1 MLARATALGLILQS
15 IWLGIGGSS
24 SLDGHGQVAGHHH
37 HHSSGLQCQRI
48 AVSACQG
55 LGYNMTA
62 LPNLAGHTN
71 QLEAEL
77 QIAKLL
83 PLIESGCS
91 RRARFLLCSALFPL
105 CTPDVPRPV
114 TACKSLCETVKGECA
129 ANAGPELMQLWP
141 PFLSCESL
149 PQPEKHEL
157 CMQIPQEGVHAAPTA
172 SAAASET
179 VPAQEPPLQQQ
190 QQPQQQLQHPQ
201 QQPQQQQ
208 HMSRFWMSWKTGGP
222 LGGGNGGGGGGGGG
236 GSLAGIICPQN
247 FSGSHLNPEECLPQ
261 CQRDAYH
268 TTQQKKLTESLIL
281 GLSAVCFVLTLFAL
295 VTFWAEPTRFGYPER
310 PVLFLC
316 LCYNLFSVCY
326 LERIVFHNQA
336 RSLAQLQE
344 PQGLRLR
351 PACQLTPPCLASY
364 ITTSYLSLCAASW
377 WLIFALCFYLSSHKK
392 WSSEALEK
400 RSGLF
405 HVLAW
410 VPPLVPPIAALLL
423 ERVRPSELTGM
434 CSAPGFVELPA
445 LVLLLLGLY
454 FTLRASRSLHSLQ
467 QQLQP
472 TLAHHRFGQIRKRFV
487 IFSLLFFV
495 PTAAGVVAALCERFG
510 DPVPSCSTLEDCAAP
525 DPLTAWPALVRIFF
539 QLAGGTLTGMWVWS
553 RKTCESY
560 RSRLVAGGTPTSS
573 LMTQS
578 KSGANGH
585 GGHAGANAMGGGASA
600 LPKKHLYTSG
610 KSMLASGGIGGIAG
624 FVGGGGGNGGG
635 ASATAPLYAGIS
647 FHNVP
652 VYNPNQ
658 SRV

>member
-1 MLARATALGLILQS
+1 MLAAKLLLALLASLMQCSRQAQAAVAGS
-15 IWLGIGGSS
+15 VSNGGSS
-24 SLDGHGQVAGHHH
+24 N
-37 HHSSGLQCQRI
+37 GLQCQRI

-77 QIAKLL
+77 QIAKLV

-105 CTPDVPRPV
+105 CSPDVPRPV

-129 ANAGPELMQLWP
+129 ANAAPELMQLWP
-141 PFLSCESL
+141 PFLSCDSL
-149 PQPEKHEL
+149 PQPENHEL
-157 CMQIPQEGVHAAPTA
+157 CMQIPQE
-172 SAAASET
+172 AAASEGANAGMAAAGADGQQT
-179 VPAQEPPLQQQ
+179 TAAEPP
-190 QQPQQQLQHPQ
+190 P
-201 QQPQQQQ
+201 PQQQQ
-208 HMSRFWMSWKTGGP
+208 MYWSWMAWKMSAQLGKSPPSNGALGSAAS
-222 LGGGNGGGGGGGGG
+222 LGGV
-236 GSLAGIICPQN
+236 GSFCPQN
-247 FSGSHLNPEECLPQ
+247 FSASPLSAEECLPQ
-261 CQRDAYH
+261 CQRDAFH
-268 TTQQKKLTESLIL
+268 STQQKKLTESLVL

-326 LERIVFHNQA
+326 LERIVFHQA
-336 RSLAQLQE
+336 RSLALLQE
-344 PQGLRLR
+344 PGRVGR
-351 PACQLTPPCLASY
+351 APCALTPPCLASY
-364 ITTSYLSLCAASW
+364 ISTSYLSLCAASW

-410 VPPLVPPIAALLL
+410 VPPLAPPIAALLL

-434 CSAPGFVELPA
+434 CTAPGFVELPA
-445 LVLLLLGLY
+445 LALLLLGLY
-454 FTLRASRSLHSLQ
+454 FTLRASRSLHTLQ

-472 TLAHHRFGQIRKRFV
+472 TLAHQRFAQIRKRFV

-495 PTAAGVVAALCERFG
+495 PTAAGVVAAFCERYV
-510 DPVPSCSTLEDCAAP
+510 DAVPSCPTPEECVQPAQLS
-525 DPLTAWPALVRIFF
+525 AWPALVRIFF
-539 QLAGGTLTGMWVWS
+539 QLVGGTLTGMWVWS

-560 RSRLVAGGTPTSS
+560 RSRLVAGGSPSSS
-573 LMTQS
+573 LMTQH
-578 KSGANGH
+578 KSSA
-585 GGHAGANAMGGGASA
+585 AA
-600 LPKKHLYTSG
+600 LPKKHLYASG
-610 KSMLASGGIGGIAG
+610 KSMLAVTAPP
-624 FVGGGGGNGGG
+624 
-635 ASATAPLYAGIS
+635 ASAQAPLYAGIS

-652 VYNPNQ
+652 VYNPHQ

>member
-1 MLARATALGLILQS
+1 MLARATALGLFLQS
-15 IWLGIGGSS
+15 IWLGIGGSA
-24 SLDGHGQVAGHHH
+24 SLDGHGQVVGQHQMH

-77 QIAKLL
+77 QIAKLM

-129 ANAGPELMQLWP
+129 ANAGSELMQLWP
-141 PFLSCESL
+141 SFLSCENL

-157 CMQIPQEGVHAAPTA
+157 CMQIPQEGAHAAPT
-172 SAAASET
+172 SSPAASE
-179 VPAQEPPLQQQ
+179 VAPAQDPPQQQ
-190 QQPQQQLQHPQ
+190 QQQQLPQQLQH
-201 QQPQQQQ
+201 PQQQQ

-222 LGGGNGGGGGGGGG
+222 LAGGNGGAGGGGGAG
-236 GSLAGIICPQN
+236 GSLSAIVCPQN
-247 FSGSHLNPEECLPQ
+247 FSVSHLNPEECLPQ

-344 PQGLRLR
+344 SQGLRLR
-351 PACQLTPPCLASY
+351 PVCQLTPPCLASY

-510 DPVPSCSTLEDCAAP
+510 DPVPSCSTPEDCASP
-525 DPLTAWPALVRIFF
+525 EPLTAWPALVRIFF

-573 LMTQS
+573 LMAQS
-578 KSGANGH
+578 KSGAGVNGNGH
-585 GGHAGANAMGGGASA
+585 ANAMAGGGYA

-610 KSMLASGGIGGIAG
+610 KSMLASGGLGG
-624 FVGGGGGNGGG
+624 FVGGGAGG
-635 ASATAPLYAGIS
+635 ATAPLYAGIS

-658 SRV
+658 SIV

>member
-1 MLARATALGLILQS
+1 MKMQASQILLLTLALASR
-15 IWLGIGGSS
+15 SS
-24 SLDGHGQVAGHHH
+24 SAASSPGQNGLNGPVAAG
-37 HHSSGLQCQRI
+37 SNGLQCQRI

-77 QIAKLL
+77 QIAKLV

-105 CTPDVPRPV
+105 CSPDVPRPV
-114 TACKSLCETVKGECA
+114 TACKSLCETVRGECS
-129 ANAGPELMQLWP
+129 ANAPPELMELWP
-141 PFLSCESL
+141 SFLHCDGL

-157 CMQIPQEGVHAAPTA
+157 CMQIPQEVAAPGGA
-172 SAAASET
+172 PGS
-179 VPAQEPPLQQQ
+179 PPTTS
-190 QQPQQQLQHPQ
+190 PP
-201 QQPQQQQ
+201 
-208 HMSRFWMSWKTGGP
+208 
-222 LGGGNGGGGGGGGG
+222 GGGGGAGEGHPTYRFWRSGAPPAPGSGGGV
-236 GSLAGIICPQN
+236 LCPQN
-247 FSGSHLNPEECLPQ
+247 FSGSPFNPEECVPQ
-261 CQRDAYH
+261 CQRDAFH
-268 TTQQKKLTESLIL
+268 TSAQKKLSESLIL

-336 RSLAQLQE
+336 RMQDL
-344 PQGLRLR
+344 PVQGRLLR
-351 PACQLTPPCLASY
+351 PACLLTPPCLASY

-410 VPPLVPPIAALLL
+410 VPPLAPPIAALLL

-434 CSAPGFVELPA
+434 CYAPGFVELPA
-445 LVLLLLGLY
+445 LILLLLGLY
-454 FTLRASRSLHSLQ
+454 FTLRASRSLLLLQ

-487 IFSLLFFV
+487 VFSLLYFA
-495 PTAAGVVAALCERFG
+495 PTAAGVVAALCERYA
-510 DPVPSCSTLEDCAAP
+510 DSVPSCSTPEDCAP
-525 DPLTAWPALVRIFF
+525 PMPLSAWPALVRIFF
-539 QLAGGTLTGMWVWS
+539 QLVGGTLTGLWVWS

-560 RSRLVAGGTPTSS
+560 RNRLGAGGTPTSS
-573 LMTQS
+573 SLMNQS
-578 KSGANGH
+578 KS
-585 GGHAGANAMGGGASA
+585 AGA
-600 LPKKHLYTSG
+600 LPKKQLYTSG
-610 KSMLASGGIGGIAG
+610 KSMMP
-624 FVGGGGGNGGG
+624 
-635 ASATAPLYAGIS
+635 TAPLYAGIS

>member
-1 MLARATALGLILQS
+1 MYAAPILILLLHLT
-15 IWLGIGGSS
+15 WAVATMAASS
-24 SLDGHGQVAGHHH
+24 AGQNGPVAAGAGPN
-37 HHSSGLQCQRI
+37 GLQCQPI

-77 QIAKLL
+77 QIAKLV

-91 RRARFLLCSALFPL
+91 RRARFLLCSSLFPL

-114 TACKSLCETVKGECA
+114 AACKLLCETVRGECME
-129 ANAGPELMQLWP
+129 NAPPELMELWP
-141 PFLSCESL
+141 SFLNCDGL

-157 CMQIPQEGVHAAPTA
+157 CMQIPQEVVVPGGSPSGPPTTGLPGV
-172 SAAASET
+172 ED
-179 VPAQEPPLQQQ
+179 
-190 QQPQQQLQHPQ
+190 HPQ
-201 QQPQQQQ
+201 TY
-208 HMSRFWMSWKTGGP
+208 RFWKSGAP
-222 LGGGNGGGGGGGGG
+222 PASDLGGV
-236 GSLAGIICPQN
+236 LCPQN
-247 FSGSHLNPEECLPQ
+247 FSGSPFNPEECVPQ
-261 CQRDAYH
+261 CQRDAFH
-268 TTQQKKLTESLIL
+268 TSSQKKTSETLIL

-336 RSLAQLQE
+336 RMHDVELQ
-344 PQGLRLR
+344 GRLMR
-351 PACQLTPPCLASY
+351 PGCLLTPPCLASY

-410 VPPLVPPIAALLL
+410 VPPLAPPIAALLL
-423 ERVRPSELTGM
+423 EKVRPSELTGM
-434 CSAPGFVELPA
+434 CYAPGFVELPA

-454 FTLRASRSLHSLQ
+454 FTLRASRSLLFLQ
-467 QQLQP
+467 LQLQP

-487 IFSLLFFV
+487 LFSLLYFV
-495 PTAAGVVAALCERFG
+495 PTTAGVVAALCERYA
-510 DPVPSCSTLEDCAAP
+510 DSVPSCSTPDDCLSP
-525 DPLTAWPALVRIFF
+525 TPLSAWPALVRIFF
-539 QLAGGTLTGMWVWS
+539 QLVGGTLTGLWVWS

-560 RSRLVAGGTPTSS
+560 RNRLGASGTPTSS
-573 LMTQS
+573 LMNQS
-578 KSGANGH
+578 KA
-585 GGHAGANAMGGGASA
+585 AGA

-610 KSMLASGGIGGIAG
+610 KSMLPTGGI
-624 FVGGGGGNGGG
+624 
-635 ASATAPLYAGIS
+635 TPLYAAIS

>member
-1 MLARATALGLILQS
+1 MKKMNASQILLLTLALVSTSRTSSAISNPGQNGPVAA
-15 IWLGIGGSS
+15 GSN
-24 SLDGHGQVAGHHH
+24 
-37 HHSSGLQCQRI
+37 GLQCQRI
-48 AVSACQG
+48 TVSACQG

-77 QIAKLL
+77 QIAKLV

-114 TACKSLCETVKGECA
+114 TACKSLCETVRGECS
-129 ANAGPELMQLWP
+129 ANAPPELMELWP
-141 PFLSCESL
+141 QFLNCDGL

-157 CMQIPQEGVHAAPTA
+157 CMQIPQEVGGSGGSGVPVGPPPTT
-172 SAAASET
+172 S
-179 VPAQEPPLQQQ
+179 PPSGGEG
-190 QQPQQQLQHPQ
+190 HPTY
-201 QQPQQQQ
+201 
-208 HMSRFWMSWKTGGP
+208 RFWKSGAPPAPGSS
-222 LGGGNGGGGGGGGG
+222 NGGI
-236 GSLAGIICPQN
+236 LCPQN
-247 FSGSHLNPEECLPQ
+247 FSGSPFNPEECVPQ
-261 CQRDAYH
+261 CQRDAFH
-268 TTQQKKLTESLIL
+268 TSAQKKLSESLIL

-336 RSLAQLQE
+336 RMQD
-344 PQGLRLR
+344 QGRLMMR
-351 PACQLTPPCLASY
+351 PACLLTPPCLASY

-410 VPPLVPPIAALLL
+410 VPPLAPPIAALLL
-423 ERVRPSELTGM
+423 EKVRPSELTGM
-434 CSAPGFVELPA
+434 CYAPGFVELPA

-454 FTLRASRSLHSLQ
+454 FTLRASRSLLLLQ

-487 IFSLLFFV
+487 IFSLLYFA
-495 PTAAGVVAALCERFG
+495 PTAAGVVAALLERYASS
-510 DPVPSCSTLEDCAAP
+510 VPSCSTLEDCAP
-525 DPLTAWPALVRIFF
+525 PTPLSAWPALIRIFF
-539 QLAGGTLTGMWVWS
+539 QLVGGTLTGLWVWS

-560 RSRLVAGGTPTSS
+560 RNRLVAGGGGTPTSS
-573 LMTQS
+573 SLMNHQS
-578 KSGANGH
+578 KS
-585 GGHAGANAMGGGASA
+585 AGA

-610 KSMLASGGIGGIAG
+610 KSMM
-624 FVGGGGGNGGG
+624 G
-635 ASATAPLYAGIS
+635 APPLYAGIS

>member
-1 MLARATALGLILQS
+1 MFSKRFPTK
-15 IWLGIGGSS
+15 S
-24 SLDGHGQVAGHHH
+24 SLSFA
-37 HHSSGLQCQRI
+37 SF
-48 AVSACQG
+48 
-55 LGYNMTA
+55 
-62 LPNLAGHTN
+62 
-71 QLEAEL
+71 

-91 RRARFLLCSALFPL
+91 PRARFLLCSALFPL

-114 TACKSLCETVKGECA
+114 TACKSLCETVRGECA
-129 ANAGPELMQLWP
+129 ASSAADLMELWP
-141 PFLSCESL
+141 SFLNCEVL

-157 CMQIPQEGVHAAPTA
+157 CMQIPE
-172 SAAASET
+172 EL
-179 VPAQEPPLQQQ
+179 PAQGGLAEGGGSSTQSPVAVAERHPELSPP
-190 QQPQQQLQHPQ
+190 PS
-201 QQPQQQQ
+201 
-208 HMSRFWMSWKTGGP
+208 MYRFWKNAPQGP
-222 LGGGNGGGGGGGGG
+222 GQSAGGNGV
-236 GSLAGIICPQN
+236 LCPQN
-247 FSGSHLNPEECLPQ
+247 FSASPLNPEVCLPQ
-261 CQRDAYH
+261 CQRDAFH
-268 TTQQKKLTESLIL
+268 TTAQKKLTESLIL

-336 RSLAQLQE
+336 RSLAAQMQDV
-344 PQGLRLR
+344 PRLR
-351 PACQLTPPCLASY
+351 QGCLLTPPCLASY

-410 VPPLVPPIAALLL
+410 VPPLAPPIAALLL

-434 CSAPGFVELPA
+434 CTAPGFVELPA

-454 FTLRASRSLHSLQ
+454 FTLRASRSLLSLQ

-472 TLAHHRFGQIRKRFV
+472 TLALAHHRFGQIRKRFV
-487 IFSLLFFV
+487 LFSLLYFA
-495 PTAAGVVAALCERFG
+495 PTAAGVIAALCERYV
-510 DPVPSCSTLEDCAAP
+510 DSVPGCSTPEDCASPAP
-525 DPLTAWPALVRIFF
+525 LSAWPALVRIFF
-539 QLAGGTLTGMWVWS
+539 QLVGGTLTGLWVWS

-560 RSRLVAGGTPTSS
+560 RNRLGAPGCTQTCPAHKSAG
-573 LMTQS
+573 
-578 KSGANGH
+578 
-585 GGHAGANAMGGGASA
+585 A

-610 KSMLASGGIGGIAG
+610 KSTGGL
-624 FVGGGGGNGGG
+624 VGGGGGS
-635 ASATAPLYAGIS
+635 ASSTAPLYAGIS

>member
-1 MLARATALGLILQS
+1 MATVAIAVASRVLLLLLIVLQ
-15 IWLGIGGSS
+15 GGSEAANS
-24 SLDGHGQVAGHHH
+24 GGGNGGSGGGSAAN
-37 HHSSGLQCQRI
+37 SNGLQCQRI

-91 RRARFLLCSALFPL
+91 KRARFLLCSALFPL
-105 CTPDVPRPV
+105 CSPDVPRPV

-129 ANAGPELMQLWP
+129 ANATPELMQLWP
-141 PFLSCESL
+141 QFLSCDSL
-149 PQPEKHEL
+149 PQPENHEL
-157 CMQIPQEGVHAAPTA
+157 CMQIPQETVANLGGGQQQTLPAETQATGGA
-172 SAAASET
+172 TGSAAATSGT
-179 VPAQEPPLQQQ
+179 SAVAEPP
-190 QQPQQQLQHPQ
+190 PQQQMYWSWMAWK
-201 QQPQQQQ
+201 
-208 HMSRFWMSWKTGGP
+208 MSSQLGKSSASNNLPRSDGMST
-222 LGGGNGGGGGGGGG
+222 LGGGY
-236 GSLAGIICPQN
+236 CPQN
-247 FSGSHLNPEECLPQ
+247 FSLNPLNSDECLPQ
-261 CQRDAYH
+261 CQRDAFH

-326 LERIVFHNQA
+326 LERIVFHQA
-336 RSLAQLQE
+336 RSLALLQE
-344 PQGLRLR
+344 PGARSNVAR
-351 PACQLTPPCLASY
+351 STIIAPCALTPPCLASY
-364 ITTSYLSLCAASW
+364 ISTSYLSLCAASW

-410 VPPLVPPIAALLL
+410 VPPLAPPIAALLL

-445 LVLLLLGLY
+445 LALLLLGLY

-472 TLAHHRFGQIRKRFV
+472 TLAHQRFAQIRKRFV

-495 PTAAGVVAALCERFG
+495 PTAAGVIAAFCERFA
-510 DPVPSCSTLEDCAAP
+510 DAVPSCPSPEECATPAQ
-525 DPLTAWPALVRIFF
+525 LSAWPALVRIFF
-539 QLAGGTLTGMWVWS
+539 QLVGGTLTGMWVWS

-560 RSRLVAGGTPTSS
+560 RSRLVAGSPTSS
-573 LMTQS
+573 LMAQH
-578 KSGANGH
+578 KSA
-585 GGHAGANAMGGGASA
+585 AAA
-600 LPKKHLYTSG
+600 LPKKHLYASG
-610 KSMLASGGIGGIAG
+610 KSMLASPVTTNG
-624 FVGGGGGNGGG
+624 VNGGCQ
-635 ASATAPLYAGIS
+635 APLYAGIS

>member
-1 MLARATALGLILQS
+1 
-15 IWLGIGGSS
+15 
-24 SLDGHGQVAGHHH
+24 
-37 HHSSGLQCQRI
+37 
-48 AVSACQG
+48 
-55 LGYNMTA
+55 
-62 LPNLAGHTN
+62 
-71 QLEAEL
+71 

-114 TACKSLCETVKGECA
+114 TACKSLCETVRGECA
-129 ANAGPELMQLWP
+129 ANSPPDLMELWP
-141 PFLSCESL
+141 TFLQCEVL

-157 CMQIPQEGVHAAPTA
+157 CMQIPQELPGEVSAGSSTESPPAASLSAEQGPA
-172 SAAASET
+172 LADASPPQSMYRFWKSAA
-179 VPAQEPPLQQQ
+179 QNPPQNS
-190 QQPQQQLQHPQ
+190 P
-201 QQPQQQQ
+201 
-208 HMSRFWMSWKTGGP
+208 
-222 LGGGNGGGGGGGGG
+222 GNGV
-236 GSLAGIICPQN
+236 LCPQN
-247 FSGSHLNPEECLPQ
+247 FSGSHQHPDVCLPQ
-261 CQRDAYH
+261 CQRDAFH
-268 TTQQKKLTESLIL
+268 TTAQKKLTESLIL

-336 RSLAQLQE
+336 RSLAAQLPQE
-344 PQGLRLR
+344 VARLR
-351 PACQLTPPCLASY
+351 QGCLLTPPCLASY

-410 VPPLVPPIAALLL
+410 VPPLAPPIAALLM

-434 CSAPGFVELPA
+434 CTAPGFVELPA

-454 FTLRASRSLHSLQ
+454 FTLRASRSLLVLQ

-487 IFSLLFFV
+487 IFSLLYFA
-495 PTAAGVVAALCERFG
+495 PTAAGVIASLCERYV
-510 DPVPSCSTLEDCAAP
+510 DSVPSCSTPEDCASPAP
-525 DPLTAWPALVRIFF
+525 LSAWPALVRIFF
-539 QLAGGTLTGMWVWS
+539 QLVGGTLTGLWVWS

-560 RSRLVAGGTPTSS
+560 RNRLGAPGATTHSSCTAHKSAG
-573 LMTQS
+573 
-578 KSGANGH
+578 
-585 GGHAGANAMGGGASA
+585 A
-600 LPKKHLYTSG
+600 LPKKHLYSSG
-610 KSMLASGGIGGIAG
+610 KSTGIQGILGGVGVG
-624 FVGGGGGNGGG
+624 VGGGSNGSHSTG
-635 ASATAPLYAGIS
+635 PLYAGIS

-652 VYNPNQ
+652 VYNPSQ
-658 SRV
+658 ARV

>member
-1 MLARATALGLILQS
+1 MQCSCSS
-15 IWLGIGGSS
+15 ISSSSIGSGSS
-24 SLDGHGQVAGHHH
+24 SSRALSALSGNAVNGGN
-37 HHSSGLQCQRI
+37 SNGLQCQRI

-62 LPNLAGHTN
+62 LPNLAGHTI

-105 CTPDVPRPV
+105 CSPDVPRPV
-114 TACKSLCETVKGECA
+114 TACKSLCETVQGECA
-129 ANAGPELMQLWP
+129 VNAAPELMQLWP

-149 PQPEKHEL
+149 PQPENHEL
-157 CMQIPQEGVHAAPTA
+157 CMQIPQEATATEAAENT
-172 SAAASET
+172 AAAAAAAEGGSS
-179 VPAQEPPLQQQ
+179 
-190 QQPQQQLQHPQ
+190 QQPSTAEATAGAGTGAGAGAAEP
-201 QQPQQQQ
+201 PQQQQ
-208 HMSRFWMSWKTGGP
+208 MYWSWMARKMSSQMGKSSESAAAAAAA
-222 LGGGNGGGGGGGGG
+222 GGGGVGAAAGLGIGGH
-236 GSLAGIICPQN
+236 ICPQN
-247 FSGSHLNPEECLPQ
+247 FSASPLNAEDCLPQ
-261 CQRDAYH
+261 CQRDAFH

-281 GLSAVCFVLTLFAL
+281 GMSAVCFVLTLFAL

-326 LERIVFHNQA
+326 LERIVFHQA
-336 RSLAQLQE
+336 RSLALLQE
-344 PQGLRLR
+344 PGRGVGRLGA
-351 PACQLTPPCLASY
+351 ACSLTPPCLASY
-364 ITTSYLSLCAASW
+364 ISTSYLSLCAASW

-410 VPPLVPPIAALLL
+410 VPPLAPPIAALLL

-434 CSAPGFVELPA
+434 CTATGFVELPA
-445 LVLLLLGLY
+445 LALLLLGLY
-454 FTLRASRSLHSLQ
+454 FTLRASRSLHTLQ

-472 TLAHHRFGQIRKRFV
+472 TLAHQRFAQIRKRFV
-487 IFSLLFFV
+487 VFSLLFFV
-495 PTAAGVVAALCERFG
+495 PTASGVLAAFFERFV
-510 DPVPSCSTLEDCAAP
+510 DVVSSCSTLEDCPQPAQ
-525 DPLTAWPALVRIFF
+525 LSAWPALVRIFF

-560 RSRLVAGGTPTSS
+560 RSRLVAGTPSSS
-573 LMTQS
+573 LMMPH
-578 KSGANGH
+578 KSATVGA
-585 GGHAGANAMGGGASA
+585 ATGGGGGVGAVVVVGSA
-600 LPKKHLYTSG
+600 AALPPKKHLYASG
-610 KSMLASGGIGGIAG
+610 KSMLAAG
-624 FVGGGGGNGGG
+624 PH
-635 ASATAPLYAGIS
+635 ATAPLYAGIS

>member
-1 MLARATALGLILQS
+1 
-15 IWLGIGGSS
+15 
-24 SLDGHGQVAGHHH
+24 
-37 HHSSGLQCQRI
+37 
-48 AVSACQG
+48 
-55 LGYNMTA
+55 
-62 LPNLAGHTN
+62 
-71 QLEAEL
+71 

-105 CTPDVPRPV
+105 CSPDVPRPV
-114 TACKSLCETVKGECA
+114 AACKSLCETVRGECA
-129 ANAGPELMQLWP
+129 ANSPAELMELWP
-141 PFLSCESL
+141 SFLNCEVL

-157 CMQIPQEGVHAAPTA
+157 CMQIPQEVPGLPYPPHTTGSPSAPNGNTNPNGNPHPNGSPSNSNPESAPQPA
-172 SAAASET
+172 SMYRFWKSSGG
-179 VPAQEPPLQQQ
+179 VPANPSLNQ
-190 QQPQQQLQHPQ
+190 
-201 QQPQQQQ
+201 
-208 HMSRFWMSWKTGGP
+208 
-222 LGGGNGGGGGGGGG
+222 NGI
-236 GSLAGIICPQN
+236 LCPQN
-247 FSGSHLNPEECLPQ
+247 FSGSHLNAEDCVPQ
-261 CQRDAYH
+261 CQRDAFH
-268 TTQQKKLTESLIL
+268 TTAQKKLSESLIL

-336 RSLAQLQE
+336 RSLAQVQE
-344 PQGLRLR
+344 PRMR
-351 PACQLTPPCLASY
+351 TACLLTPPCLASY

-410 VPPLVPPIAALLL
+410 VPPLAPPIAALLL
-423 ERVRPSELTGM
+423 EKVRPSELTGM

-454 FTLRASRSLHSLQ
+454 FTLRASRSLLSLQ

-487 IFSLLFFV
+487 IFSLLYFA
-495 PTAAGVVAALCERFG
+495 PTAAGVIASLCERYV
-510 DPVPSCSTLEDCAAP
+510 DSVPSCSTPEDCASP
-525 DPLTAWPALVRIFF
+525 TPLSAWPALVRIFF
-539 QLAGGTLTGMWVWS
+539 QLVGGTLTGLWVWS

-560 RSRLVAGGTPTSS
+560 RHRLGAGG
-573 LMTQS
+573 
-578 KSGANGH
+578 
-585 GGHAGANAMGGGASA
+585 AGASTCAHKSAGA

-610 KSMLASGGIGGIAG
+610 KSTGGIIGGS
-624 FVGGGGGNGGG
+624 
-635 ASATAPLYAGIS
+635 ASSTAPLYAGIS

-658 SRV
+658 ARV

>member
-1 MLARATALGLILQS
+1 MLAASLLLALIAGLTQCS
-15 IWLGIGGSS
+15 GQAQAAGSSANGGSS
-24 SLDGHGQVAGHHH
+24 N
-37 HHSSGLQCQRI
+37 GLQCQRI
-48 AVSACQG
+48 AVAACQG

-105 CTPDVPRPV
+105 CSPDVPRPV

-129 ANAGPELMQLWP
+129 ANAAPELMQLWP
-141 PFLSCESL
+141 QFLSCDSL
-149 PQPEKHEL
+149 PQPENHEL
-157 CMQIPQEGVHAAPTA
+157 CMQIPQEAAVGEGGQATATDSSGSGVGAGAEH
-172 SAAASET
+172 SAAA
-179 VPAQEPPLQQQ
+179 EPP
-190 QQPQQQLQHPQ
+190 
-201 QQPQQQQ
+201 PQQQQ
-208 HMSRFWMSWKTGGP
+208 MYWSWMAWKMSSQLSKSPASNGV
-222 LGGGNGGGGGGGGG
+222 LGAAA
-236 GSLAGIICPQN
+236 SLRGLCPQN
-247 FSGSHLNPEECLPQ
+247 FSLSPLNPEECLPQ
-261 CQRDAYH
+261 CQRDAFH

-326 LERIVFHNQA
+326 LERIVFHQA
-336 RSLAQLQE
+336 RSLALLQQQQE
-344 PQGLRLR
+344 PGRVGR
-351 PACQLTPPCLASY
+351 APCALTPPCLASY
-364 ITTSYLSLCAASW
+364 ISTSYLSLCAASW

-410 VPPLVPPIAALLL
+410 VPPLAPPIAALLL

-434 CSAPGFVELPA
+434 CTAPGFVELPA
-445 LVLLLLGLY
+445 LALLLLGLY
-454 FTLRASRSLHSLQ
+454 FTLRASRSLHTLQ

-472 TLAHHRFGQIRKRFV
+472 TLALAHQRFAQIRKRFV
-487 IFSLLFFV
+487 VFSLLFFL
-495 PTAAGVVAALCERFG
+495 PTAAGVVAAFCERYV
-510 DPVPSCSTLEDCAAP
+510 DAVPSCSTLEDCAP
-525 DPLTAWPALVRIFF
+525 PGQLSAWPALVRIFF
-539 QLAGGTLTGMWVWS
+539 QLVGGTLTGMWVWS

-560 RSRLVAGGTPTSS
+560 RSRMVAGSPSSS
-573 LMTQS
+573 LMTPNKLPS
-578 KSGANGH
+578 A
-585 GGHAGANAMGGGASA
+585 AA
-600 LPKKHLYTSG
+600 LPKKHLYASG
-610 KSMLASGGIGGIAG
+610 KSML
-624 FVGGGGGNGGG
+624 
-635 ASATAPLYAGIS
+635 SAAPHAAHSAAPLYAGIS

>member
-1 MLARATALGLILQS
+1 MHATVAVASRVLLLLLA
-15 IWLGIGGSS
+15 SS
-24 SLDGHGQVAGHHH
+24 VMQCSGNSVGNNNVGNTN
-37 HHSSGLQCQRI
+37 GLQCQRI

-62 LPNLAGHTN
+62 LPNLAGDTI

-77 QIAKLL
+77 QIAKLQ

-91 RRARFLLCSALFPL
+91 KRARFLLCSALFPL
-105 CTPDVPRPV
+105 CSPDVPRPV
-114 TACKSLCETVKGECA
+114 TACKSLCETVKGECE
-129 ANAGPELMQLWP
+129 ANATPELMQLWP
-141 PFLSCESL
+141 QFLSCDSL
-149 PQPEKHEL
+149 PQPENHEL
-157 CMQIPQEGVHAAPTA
+157 CMQIPQETA
-172 SAAASET
+172 SSEGGNLGVPAAAEGALSST
-179 VPAQEPPLQQQ
+179 ATGGAGAGGGAPVEP
-190 QQPQQQLQHPQ
+190 
-201 QQPQQQQ
+201 PQQQQ
-208 HMSRFWMSWKTGGP
+208 MYWSWMAWKKSSQ
-222 LGGGNGGGGGGGGG
+222 LGKSQASN
-236 GSLAGIICPQN
+236 SLPRVDGIVNCPQN
-247 FSGSHLNPEECLPQ
+247 FSANPLNQEECLPQ
-261 CQRDAYH
+261 CQRDAFH

-326 LERIVFHNQA
+326 LERVVFHQA
-336 RSLAQLQE
+336 RSLALLQE
-344 PQGLRLR
+344 PGRGGR
-351 PACQLTPPCLASY
+351 TPCALTPPCLASY

-410 VPPLVPPIAALLL
+410 VPPLAPPIAALLL

-434 CSAPGFVELPA
+434 CTAPGFVELPA
-445 LVLLLLGLY
+445 LALLLLGLY

-472 TLAHHRFGQIRKRFV
+472 TVAHQRFAQIRKRFV

-495 PTAAGVVAALCERFG
+495 PTAAGVIAAFCERFV
-510 DPVPSCSTLEDCAAP
+510 DAVSSCNTAEDCP
-525 DPLTAWPALVRIFF
+525 QPEQLSAWAALVRIFF
-539 QLAGGTLTGMWVWS
+539 QLVGGTLTGMWVWS

-560 RSRLVAGGTPTSS
+560 RSRLVAGSPTSS
-573 LMTQS
+573 LMTQH
-578 KSGANGH
+578 KSAV
-585 GGHAGANAMGGGASA
+585 AS
-600 LPKKHLYTSG
+600 LPKKHLYASG
-610 KSMLASGGIGGIAG
+610 KSMLAPAPT
-624 FVGGGGGNGGG
+624 
-635 ASATAPLYAGIS
+635 ASSQAPLYAGIS

>member
-1 MLARATALGLILQS
+1 
-15 IWLGIGGSS
+15 
-24 SLDGHGQVAGHHH
+24 
-37 HHSSGLQCQRI
+37 
-48 AVSACQG
+48 
-55 LGYNMTA
+55 
-62 LPNLAGHTN
+62 
-71 QLEAEL
+71 

-114 TACKSLCETVKGECA
+114 TPCKSLCETVQSECSQ
-129 ANAGPELMQLWP
+129 NAPPELMELWP
-141 PFLSCESL
+141 PFLGCAGL

-157 CMQIPQEGVHAAPTA
+157 CMRIPEEGEAPTT
-172 SAAASET
+172 S
-179 VPAQEPPLQQQ
+179 PPEGHLPEISL
-190 QQPQQQLQHPQ
+190 PQQQLQAAY
-201 QQPQQQQ
+201 
-208 HMSRFWMSWKTGGP
+208 RFWNSAGV
-222 LGGGNGGGGGGGGG
+222 GGGGVGVGG
-236 GSLAGIICPQN
+236 GSAAVSAPGATQGLASLTILCPQN
-247 FSGSHLNPEECLPQ
+247 FTGSHLDPDVCVPQ
-261 CQRDAYH
+261 CQRDAFH
-268 TTQQKKLTESLIL
+268 TTAQKKLSESMIL

-344 PQGLRLR
+344 QGRSPPGLRS
-351 PACQLTPPCLASY
+351 ACLLSPPCLASY

-410 VPPLVPPIAALLL
+410 VPPLAPPIAALLL
-423 ERVRPSELTGM
+423 DRVRPSELTGM
-434 CSAPGFVELPA
+434 CYAPGFVELPA

-454 FTLRASRSLHSLQ
+454 FTLRASRSLLSLQ

-472 TLAHHRFGQIRKRFV
+472 TLALAHHHRFGQIRKRFV
-487 IFSLLFFV
+487 IFSLLYFV
-495 PTAAGVVAALCERFG
+495 PTAAGVVAALCERYA
-510 DPVPSCSTLEDCAAP
+510 DSVVVPSCSTPEDCASP
-525 DPLTAWPALVRIFF
+525 IPLSAWPALLRIFF
-539 QLAGGTLTGMWVWS
+539 QLVGGTLTGLWVWS

-560 RSRLVAGGTPTSS
+560 RNRLVAGGAGGVPGVGGTHSSALMNPT
-573 LMTQS
+573 
-578 KSGANGH
+578 K
-585 GGHAGANAMGGGASA
+585 AGAGP

-610 KSMLASGGIGGIAG
+610 KSMLASGGGI
-624 FVGGGGGNGGG
+624 
-635 ASATAPLYAGIS
+635 TTTTPLYAGIS

-652 VYNPNQ
+652 CVYNPNQ

>member
-1 MLARATALGLILQS
+1 MHATVAVASRVLLLLASLVLPCEAANSVGNGNGNGNGNGS
-15 IWLGIGGSS
+15 GGNSN
-24 SLDGHGQVAGHHH
+24 
-37 HHSSGLQCQRI
+37 GLQCQRI

-91 RRARFLLCSALFPL
+91 KRARFLLCSALFPL
-105 CTPDVPRPV
+105 CSPDVPRPV

-129 ANAGPELMQLWP
+129 ANATPELMQLWP
-141 PFLSCESL
+141 QFLSCDSL
-149 PQPEKHEL
+149 PQPENHEL
-157 CMQIPQEGVHAAPTA
+157 CMQIPQET
-172 SAAASET
+172 AASEAG
-179 VPAQEPPLQQQ
+179 VPTTSQDGGAATLTAATGGAGPGAGAGGVSGAAPAEP
-190 QQPQQQLQHPQ
+190 
-201 QQPQQQQ
+201 PQQQQ
-208 HMSRFWMSWKTGGP
+208 MYWSWMAWKMSSQ
-222 LGGGNGGGGGGGGG
+222 LGKSQSSS
-236 GSLAGIICPQN
+236 SLPRVDGIINCPLN
-247 FSGSHLNPEECLPQ
+247 FSGNPLNGEECLPQ
-261 CQRDAYH
+261 CQRDAFH

-326 LERIVFHNQA
+326 LERIVFHQA
-336 RSLAQLQE
+336 RSLALSQE
-344 PQGLRLR
+344 PGGRGGAR
-351 PACQLTPPCLASY
+351 SPCALTPPCLASY
-364 ITTSYLSLCAASW
+364 ISTSYLSLCAASW

-410 VPPLVPPIAALLL
+410 VPPLAPPIAALLL

-434 CSAPGFVELPA
+434 CTAPGFVELPA
-445 LVLLLLGLY
+445 LALLLLGLY

-472 TLAHHRFGQIRKRFV
+472 TVAHQRFAQIRKRFV

-495 PTAAGVVAALCERFG
+495 PTASGVVAAFLERYV
-510 DPVPSCSTLEDCAAP
+510 DAVPSCHTMEDCP
-525 DPLTAWPALVRIFF
+525 QPEQLSAWPALVRIFF
-539 QLAGGTLTGMWVWS
+539 QLVGGTLTGMWVWS

-560 RSRLVAGGTPTSS
+560 RSRLVAGSPTSS
-573 LMTQS
+573 LMTQH
-578 KSGANGH
+578 KSA
-585 GGHAGANAMGGGASA
+585 AAA
-600 LPKKHLYTSG
+600 LPKKHLYASG
-610 KSMLASGGIGGIAG
+610 KSMLAPCAAAPS
-624 FVGGGGGNGGG
+624 
-635 ASATAPLYAGIS
+635 ASSSQAPLYAGIS

-652 VYNPNQ
+652 VYCPNQ
-658 SRV
+658 PRL

>member
-1 MLARATALGLILQS
+1 MLLILILILCLASISCGSNLGLNGHQAA
-15 IWLGIGGSS
+15 GGSN
-24 SLDGHGQVAGHHH
+24 
-37 HHSSGLQCQRI
+37 GLQCQRI
-48 AVSACQG
+48 SVSACQG

-114 TACKSLCETVKGECA
+114 TPCKSLCETVQSECSQ
-129 ANAGPELMQLWP
+129 NAPPELMELWP
-141 PFLSCESL
+141 PFLGCAGL

-157 CMQIPQEGVHAAPTA
+157 CMRIPEEGEAPTT
-172 SAAASET
+172 SPPSGPPEGHLAALSTADREIS
-179 VPAQEPPLQQQ
+179 L
-190 QQPQQQLQHPQ
+190 PQQQLQAY
-201 QQPQQQQ
+201 
-208 HMSRFWMSWKTGGP
+208 RFWNSA
-222 LGGGNGGGGGGGGG
+222 GGGGGVAGAGGSAAGSGSGGGG
-236 GSLAGIICPQN
+236 ATQGLASLTILCPQN
-247 FSGSHLNPEECLPQ
+247 FSGSHLDPDVCVPQ
-261 CQRDAYH
+261 CQRDAFH
-268 TTQQKKLTESLIL
+268 TTAQKKLSESLIL

-344 PQGLRLR
+344 QGRPAGLRS
-351 PACQLTPPCLASY
+351 ACLLSPPCLASY

-410 VPPLVPPIAALLL
+410 VPPLAPPIAALLL
-423 ERVRPSELTGM
+423 DRVRPSELTGM
-434 CSAPGFVELPA
+434 CYAPGFVELPA
-445 LVLLLLGLY
+445 LVLLFLGLY

-472 TLAHHRFGQIRKRFV
+472 TLALAHHRFGQIRKRFV
-487 IFSLLFFV
+487 IFSLLYFV
-495 PTAAGVVAALCERFG
+495 PTAAGVVAALCERYA
-510 DPVPSCSTLEDCAAP
+510 DSVVPSCSTPEDCASP
-525 DPLTAWPALVRIFF
+525 MPLSAWPALLRIFF
-539 QLAGGTLTGMWVWS
+539 QLVGGTLTGLWVWS

-560 RSRLVAGGTPTSS
+560 RNRLVAGGAGGGGVGGTHTSALMNPT
-573 LMTQS
+573 
-578 KSGANGH
+578 KSGAVVG
-585 GGHAGANAMGGGASA
+585 AGP

-610 KSMLASGGIGGIAG
+610 KSMLPSGGI
-624 FVGGGGGNGGG
+624 
-635 ASATAPLYAGIS
+635 TTPLYAGIS